1 MFQGSQLPQL
11 RVNFLE
17 PILRR
22 VRDRF
27 FYLNFRLIPAGGDDI
42 LNPGYFNRKEAKRL
56 RYTSFAEEIKNQC
69 HYVFLIFPLRTDVR
83 VALALLKNQGG
94 RQ

>member
-1 MFQGSQLPQL
+1 MCKGSQLPQL
-11 RVNFLE
+11 KVNFLE
-17 PILRR
+17 PILRMAR
-22 VRDRF
+22 NRF
-27 FYLNFRLIPAGGDDI
+27 FYLNFRLIDAGGDGI
-42 LNPGYFNRKEAKRL
+42 FNSGYFNRKEAKRL

-69 HYVFLIFPLRTDVR
+69 HYVFLIFPLRTDVT